1 MSSFSFSN
9 LLVTVVDETARD
21 ILQRYSRM
29 RSKLAKSLIS
39 TTVPEPTEIHN
50 NESSK
55 ITIQPEDALIY
66 EANET
71 LELAEAQLTEGMNE
85 AASRNF
91 HTATVYYRV
100 LESMVPNIS
109 LDLHAKLEYAAARTR
124 QCSQLIQNFVQEHF
138 QGTRCSDVYDI
149 IKSKR
154 LGKGSYGSVY
164 LCKHKKTGDSFAVKI
179 INVTRINSHSLR
191 KLHLEIAIMK
201 SLDHPNIIKLRGV
214 FFGRRTVSLVMDLCQ
229 GGELFDQ
236 LTGNQ
241 ANKKGFPE
249 AYAARLIRFM
259 LSSIGY
265 LHSQGIM
272 HRDIKLENFLFQTKE
287 MSSGLCLIDFGL
299 SKHYCAFETMHQ
311 VVGSAYYTAPE
322 VLRGS
327 YDYRCDIW
335 SLGVVAYMLLTGS
348 PPFNGSNSDAIHLMI
363 QKSEPDFSARKFPRA
378 SPLAIDFLTMMLQK
392 DPNRRISLDDA
403 SRHPFILQ
411 ANSWHE
417 GDQTKLA
424 LSSDVVT
431 SLKNFSHLSK
441 FKRLT
446 LELLAFNMNTS
457 QIASLRDEFNII
469 DVDGSGTIS
478 LDEFKNSLIET
489 HGLSPEGA
497 EEIFYSVDIDKS
509 TFINY
514 NEFVAAAMGRRI
526 SIEEDQLMLAFD
538 TLDVHKTGKLDAKG
552 IKAALG
558 DSMNDQD
565 VEQMMKEID
574 YDNNGEL
581 DYIEFAKFWKGFVVS
596 QKLAPF
602 KRVALT
608 VRRMTSAI
616 KAFEFSVSSRSN
628 SVTID
633 DKAATGE
640 GTQKSGT
647 RHLSSSILKKMGSSG
662 LLKRSGQ
669 LDASRN
675 CEQEAQDE
683 DDDSSDE
690 DDNNVNNVS
699 AASLDP
705 KTASARKG
713 SINLTVDAAQANSI
727 MKTPSSAAGDLI
739 SSEGTPKRT
748 PSRTPTGQLVA
759 TPARKVS
766 QTTDTPE
773 TFSYQRSKSDSRN
786 MHSMVAP
793 SPKTAAKILLEDA
806 VREVEPMLP
815 PIHQT
820 SRDTSNFSRQ
830 PSRQP
835 SKEHGA
841 VLRNG
846 SKDQS
851 GGVNIVQIKSRS
863 FRSEETEDATRKLL
877 QVSDRSGAV

>member
-1 MSSFSFSN
+1 
-9 LLVTVVDETARD
+9 
-21 ILQRYSRM
+21 
-29 RSKLAKSLIS
+29 
-39 TTVPEPTEIHN
+39 
-50 NESSK
+50 
-55 ITIQPEDALIY
+55 
-66 EANET
+66 
-71 LELAEAQLTEGMNE
+71 LELAESQLAEGMNE

-164 LCKHKKTGDSFAVKI
+164 LCKHKKTGENFAVKI

-201 SLDHPNIIKLRGV
+201 ALDHPNIIKLRGV

-236 LTGNQ
+236 LTGNSQ
-241 ANKKGFPE
+241 NKKGFPE

-272 HRDIKLENFLFQTKE
+272 HRDIKLENFLFQTRDR
-287 MSSGLCLIDFGL
+287 SSGLCLIDFGL

-322 VLRGS
+322 VLKGC

-348 PPFNGSNSDAIHLMI
+348 PPFNGANSDAIHQMI
-363 QKSEPDFSARKFPRA
+363 QKNEPDFTARKFPRA
-378 SPLAIDFLTMMLQK
+378 SPLAIDFLSMMLQK
-392 DPNRRISLDDA
+392 DPNKRISLDEA
-403 SRHPFILQ
+403 NRHPFVLQ
-411 ANSWHE
+411 ANSWSE
-417 GDQTKLA
+417 GET
-424 LSSDVVT
+424 LSSKNILSPDIVT
-431 SLKNFSHLSK
+431 SLRNFSHLSK

-446 LELLAFNMNTS
+446 LELLAFNMNTT
-457 QIASLRDEFNII
+457 QIAGLREEFNVI

-478 LDEFKNSLIET
+478 LEEFKTSLIET

-497 EEIFYSVDIDKS
+497 EEIFYSVDVDKS

-538 TLDVHKTGKLDAKG
+538 TLDIHKSGKLNADG

-558 DSMNDQD
+558 DSMNNED

-581 DYIEFAKFWKGFVVS
+581 DYIEFAKFWKTFIVS

-602 KRVALT
+602 
-608 VRRMTSAI
+608 
-616 KAFEFSVSSRSN
+616 
-628 SVTID
+628 
-633 DKAATGE
+633 
-640 GTQKSGT
+640 
-647 RHLSSSILKKMGSSG
+647 
-662 LLKRSGQ
+662 
-669 LDASRN
+669 
-675 CEQEAQDE
+675 
-683 DDDSSDE
+683 
-690 DDNNVNNVS
+690 
-699 AASLDP
+699 
-705 KTASARKG
+705 
-713 SINLTVDAAQANSI
+713 
-727 MKTPSSAAGDLI
+727 
-739 SSEGTPKRT
+739 
-748 PSRTPTGQLVA
+748 
-759 TPARKVS
+759 
-766 QTTDTPE
+766 
-773 TFSYQRSKSDSRN
+773 
-786 MHSMVAP
+786 
-793 SPKTAAKILLEDA
+793 
-806 VREVEPMLP
+806 
-815 PIHQT
+815 
-820 SRDTSNFSRQ
+820 
-830 PSRQP
+830 
-835 SKEHGA
+835 
-841 VLRNG
+841 
-846 SKDQS
+846 
-851 GGVNIVQIKSRS
+851 
-863 FRSEETEDATRKLL
+863 
-877 QVSDRSGAV
+877 